1 MTRTRNSTRITWAL
15 AGVAAALAACSGSNP
30 DSITVQG
37 DVAVAYVKRPVTA
50 LGNPTDAVVTGQ
62 GGDLYIRDK
71 SSPSGSETNVTGAYT
86 KGQGDVAHP
95 EVSFDGTKI
104 VFAMRG
110 PTDANWAIFEYD
122 TATVS
127 LRRIACDA
135 AAAGDDTEPAYLPD
149 GRIVFISNRQE
160 TTKRQMQAQ
169 GTALGL
175 SPASYTYVDEYDRE
189 QTAVLHVMNSD
200 GSNCRQIS
208 FDQSHD
214 RNPTVLSNGQI
225 LYSRWDHLGDRNQ
238 FTIFSVNPDGTNL
251 FVVYGAHSPG
261 NSYMQPREMPDGHLI
276 ATLMPLSRTREG
288 GSLEIIDHTHYSEI
302 DEPGDTAPPNALG
315 RQEGQFQVSEL
326 MLSGASGSDLAAMRD
341 RGVSPLGRYRNPYP
355 LWDGTNRV
363 LVVFTPSHPQA
374 SVDPLGNPITIEGT
388 PTYGIYM
395 LDLGSK
401 TLRPV
406 VPPQDGFFFANPVP
420 LQARP
425 KPPVVPQ
432 FTADTSIPAGFGLFD
447 VGSVYNTDD
456 KQRMGDAVLAPGE
469 SIPRAAGQPD
479 IQNLSTPGTSQYASR
494 VARFFR
500 ITKAVPTP
508 SGMDRT
514 ALGETEFEMQQI
526 VGYGTVEPDGSIR
539 THVPADTAINITVL
553 DANGRQFVEHTH
565 WIQAREGE
573 RRFCKG
579 CHSPRLTTT
588 SLTPGSSAS
597 MAETRATGDATQGVT
612 ADPSYSNL
620 KGDPSYTD
628 FWTPIFNTKN
638 GTSLTPQAPISITY
652 SGLSASPVKPASCA
666 TTWTAGC
673 SIVINFPDHIQP
685 ILDAK
690 CASCHSG
697 LAAAAGLDLS
707 NTLSGEFGRTEGYQS
722 LMVGPPLLDAN
733 GKPIITVNEDGEF
746 MIAREVPP
754 VAPGAARG
762 SRLIERLFE
771 QSLKADVSAGTK
783 RAFCRAGG
791 GGCVNGGVYQD
802 HTAIASPL
810 TVAEKRI
817 ITEWIDIGGTY
828 FNDPY
833 DGSTLRSAA
842 AKLSETIFACKVQPI
857 LQAKCA
863 SCHQAFG
870 VGGTNGSSSGP
881 ANPTFAANRFVL
893 TGNTPADFG
902 VTATMVTNIAVPDS
916 SLLLLRPSQ
925 AITGTPPH
933 PGATPVLPSTDPDY
947 ITISSWITGALT
959 SCGP

>member
-1 MTRTRNSTRITWAL
+1 MSHTLSARSIAWTL
-15 AGVAAALAACSGSNP
+15 AGVVAGLAACTGTNT

-37 DVAVAYVKRPVTA
+37 DVPIAFIKRPTSA
-50 LGNPTDAVVTGQ
+50 LGNPTDAVTTGD
-62 GGDLYIRDK
+62 GGDLFIRDK
-71 SSPSGSETNVTGAYT
+71 SSPSGTDTNITGSLT
-86 KGQGDVAHP
+86 NGKGDVAHP

-104 VFAMRG
+104 VFAMRTSAG
-110 PTDANWAIFEYD
+110 SNWGIWEYD
-122 TATVS
+122 TVNKTPP
-127 LRRIACDA
+127 RPIACDA
-135 AAAGDDTEPAYLPD
+135 AATGDDTEPAYLPD

-160 TTKRQMQAQ
+160 TTKTQMQAA
-169 GTALGL
+169 GKT
-175 SPASYTYVDEYDRE
+175 PYTYVDEYDRE

-200 GSNCRQIS
+200 GTNCHQIS

-225 LYSRWDHLGDRNQ
+225 LYSRWDHVGDRNQ

-288 GSLEIIDHTHYSEI
+288 GSLEIIDHKNYSEI

-326 MLSGASGSDLAAMRD
+326 MLPGASASDLAAMRD

-363 LVVFTPSHPQA
+363 LVVFTLSQPTA
-374 SVDPLGNPITIEGT
+374 SVDPLGLPTTIEGT
-388 PTYGIYM
+388 PKYGIYM

-406 VPPQDGFFFANPVP
+406 VLPQDGFFFANPVP
-420 LQARP
+420 LQPRP
-425 KPPVVPQ
+425 KPPVVAQ
-432 FTADTSIPAGFGLFD
+432 FTPDTSIPQGFGLFD

-456 KQRMGDAVLAPGE
+456 KQRMGDAVLAQGE

-526 VGYGTVEPDGSIR
+526 VGYGVVEPDGSIR

-553 DANGRQFVEHTH
+553 DANGRQFIEHTH

-588 SLTPGSSAS
+588 SLTPGTSAS
-597 MAETRATGDATQGVT
+597 MAETRVAGDATKGVL

-628 FWTPIFNTKN
+628 FWTPVFNTQN
-638 GTSLTPQAPISITY
+638 GTSLTPQTAISITY
-652 SGLSASPVKPASCA
+652 SGLSVPSPVRPASCA
-666 TTWTAGC
+666 TTWTKDCA
-673 SIVINFPDHIQP
+673 IVINFPDHIQP

-697 LAAAAGLDLS
+697 LSAAAGLDLS
-707 NTLSGEFGRTEGYQS
+707 ATLSGEFGRTEGYQS

-746 MIAREVPP
+746 MIARETPP
-754 VAPGAARG
+754 VTPGAARG

-771 QSLKADVSAGTK
+771 QSLKADASAGTK

-802 HTAIASPL
+802 HTAIPSPL
-810 TVAEKRI
+810 NSSEKRI

-833 DGSTLRSAA
+833 NGATLRSAVA
-842 AKLSETIFACKVQPI
+842 QLSEEVFACKVQPI
-857 LQAKCA
+857 LKAKCA
-863 SCHQAFG
+863 TCHQAFG

-881 ANPTFAANRFVL
+881 ANPTFVANRFVL

-902 VTATMVTNIAVPDS
+902 VTATMVTNIAVPDN
-916 SLLLLRPSQ
+916 SLLLLRPSR
-925 AITGTPPH
+925 AITDTPPH
-933 PGATPVLPSTDPDY
+933 PGATPVLPTTDPDY
-947 ITISSWITGALT
+947 TTISSWIADTLK
-959 SCGP
+959 CLP